1 MKREIQDYL
10 ITWEKRC
17 YPKGIPD
24 DAPKEIFDKVP
35 SYKAIALCIL
45 KNDLKIIGVEQKPC
59 LAYIA
64 LKRIEISNRPQTQV
78 DQQLKIDFKPS
89 TSGIAPGFPIS

>member
-1 MKREIQDYL
+1 MKREIEHY
-10 ITWEKRC
+10 IKTWENRC

-24 DAPKEIFDKVP
+24 DVPKEIFDKVP

-45 KNDLKIIGVEQKPC
+45 KNDLTIIGVEQKPC

-64 LKRIEISNRPQTQV
+64 LKRIEISQRPETKETI
-78 DQQLKIDFKPS
+78 QLSLF
-89 TSGIAPGFPIS
+89 